1 MSLQP
6 QLDPRGRA
14 APHPPPQGIQLLAFH
29 VIVTLGSPS
38 PVSEDSTAV
47 PAFPAGFQAHREV
60 ASACAQCVDTLPH
73 PQQQLGLGRTADK
86 LTAVLSS
93 TKVPQKTVSMAVTGG
108 GGVSVTVS

>member
-1 MSLQP
+1 M
-6 QLDPRGRA
+6 
-14 APHPPPQGIQLLAFH
+14 
-29 VIVTLGSPS
+29 
-38 PVSEDSTAV
+38 
-47 PAFPAGFQAHREV
+47 
-60 ASACAQCVDTLPH
+60 DTLPH

>member
-38 PVSEDSTAV
+38 PVSEDST
-47 PAFPAGFQAHREV
+47 AFPAGFQAHREV